1 MSLEAAAI
9 IDQATPAIP
18 EVASATQA
26 EGQSGTPKDEKL
38 ASRLEILM
46 RRDQA
51 VVNKERAL
59 KAKEAELESKL
70 ARITEFESVK
80 ANPKKALEFLGLDYN
95 ELTQSIL
102 KDGETTPEIEIKRL
116 REDLETQKRSQEAD
130 KERQL
135 QDAKRATEAQELKAV
150 SDFKGEINTYLKD
163 NASRYELISF
173 EAQQELVFDVI
184 DEQYTRTID
193 PETGA
198 GKVMS
203 IAEAAD
209 KVEEYLEKKYLKS
222 KDLNKVKALWGNI
235 PKEAQKQLLKQET
248 KPSQPPKTLTNQ
260 LSASPMKKDTRP
272 PDDVRVK
279 GILAEFL
286 ARRAT

>member
-9 IDQATPAIP
+9 IDQTTPPAPDLATPTP
-18 EVASATQA
+18 V
-26 EGQSGTPKDEKL
+26 EGQVGAPKDEKL

-59 KAKEAELESKL
+59 KAKEQELEAKL

-80 ANPKKALEFLGLDYN
+80 KNPKKALEFLGLDYN

-116 REDLETQKRSQEAD
+116 REEMEASKRSQEAE
-130 KERQL
+130 KERQS
-135 QDAKRATEAQELKAV
+135 QDAKRAAEAQELKAV
-150 SDFKGEINTYLKD
+150 TDFKSEITTYLND
-163 NASRYELISF
+163 NSSRYELVSF
-173 EAQQELVFDVI
+173 ESQQDLVFEVI
-184 DEQYTRTID
+184 DEHYTRTID

-235 PKEAQKQLLKQET
+235 PKEAQTQLLKQET
-248 KPSQPPKTLTNQ
+248 KLSQPPKTLTNQ
-260 LSASPMKKDTRP
+260 LSASAMKPRP
-272 PDDVRVK
+272 KATTDEERVQRAIAYAK
-279 GILAEFL
+279 GL
-286 ARRAT
+286 RP